1 MGFYAILD
9 GVTVVLYK
17 VMQTYNIMDS
27 IPAEEVRLFG
37 KKICYWIFK
46 GILSSGFLTTT
57 NISQY
62 IPYFNIII
70 IIILQK

>member
-27 IPAEEVRLFG
+27 IPAEEVRL
-37 KKICYWIFK
+37 KTIIWKT
-46 GILSSGFLTTT
+46 FLLL
-57 NISQY
+57 NI
-62 IPYFNIII
+62 
-70 IIILQK
+70 